1 MNENNLNKEENLKR
15 NNSLKILI
23 QDEKEAHRKFIN
35 IITQEYLKFEGKIQ
49 EEKARWSDL
58 KIQELEDHK
67 WWNLRKKFRLK
78 KIKKLENKIR
88 ELEKDKLAKEKLEN
102 KIKELK
108 YLTNIKNISPE
119 NLSIKSPLT
128 IFHASWGLGKTFFIE
143 ELVLWFERNR
153 NQKIKTT
160 KEKKTKEKKQSNV
173 KKEIKKI
180 YVINLW
186 EHIYKET
193 DVIKEFSRII
203 RKVISYALQN
213 KWQKFCFFFQFWKFL
228 WWMTEKSKNSLKS
241 KNLWGK
247 SVHFILNIFYKLS
260 SNQKLI
266 HKLSL
271 KMDKTI
277 VVLDNIE
284 RLENLVPEVIKI
296 IQLYSSFSNFIFVLP
311 MNKNAIKFGDYV
323 NNYGEDAID
332 KFNTLGVWFDFK
344 PNYRELLNKYQIP
357 NNIIPKIIQILN
369 QEKSDKNNNKYVLTI
384 RELQK
389 LLNTHYS
396 NIYNWGK
403 EWKEKKYNFYW
414 LFDKKIWPNNLIKG
428 DVSWFMWYVFKY
440 DSRDNGNIVK
450 LSPDNPVLDEII
462 ELDENYKEVVDWFK
476 EWLKSKAKEDAL
488 KEKNNTINF
497 FQEKLYEYIYDE
509 IETKYNKITNI
520 NKNAE

>member
-1 MNENNLNKEENLKR
+1 MNENDLNNLNK
-15 NNSLKILI
+15 NNSLRILI
-23 QDEKEAHRKFIN
+23 QDNEDAHKEFIDV
-35 IITQEYLKFEGKIQ
+35 ITREHLKFERKIQ
-49 EEKARWSDL
+49 EEKVRW
-58 KIQELEDHK
+58 I
-67 WWNLRKKFRLK
+67 NL
-78 KIKKLENKIR
+78 KIKKLEDYKQWNLWK
-88 ELEKDKLAKEKLEN
+88 KFKLWKLKKLIKSEKLQ
-102 KIKELK
+102 
-108 YLTNIKNISPE
+108 YSTNIKNISPE

-160 KEKKTKEKKQSNV
+160 KEKKQSNV

-186 EHIYKET
+186 EHIYKGT

-203 RKVISYALQN
+203 RKVIFYALQN

-296 IQLYSSFSNFIFVLP
+296 IQLYSSFSNFIFVLS

-357 NNIIPKIIQILN
+357 NNIIPKIIEILN
-369 QEKSDKNNNKYVLTI
+369 QEKQDKNNNKYVLTM

-450 LSPDNPVLDEII
+450 LSPDDPVLDEII
-462 ELDENYKEVVDWFK
+462 KLDENYREVVDWFK
-476 EWLKSKAKEDAL
+476 EWFKSKAKEDAL

-497 FQEKLYEYIYDE
+497 FQEKLYEYIYDN
-509 IETKYNKITNI
+509 IGAKYNKITNI

>member
-143 ELVLWFERNR
+143 ELVIWFK
-153 NQKIKTT
+153 NQQHI
-160 KEKKTKEKKQSNV
+160 EKGL
-173 KKEIKKI
+173 IKKI

-193 DVIKEFSRII
+193 NVIKEFSRII
-203 RKVISYALQN
+203 CKVISYALPKQ
-213 KWQKFCFFFQFWKFL
+213 KQKFWFWIFQFPKFI
-228 WWMTEKSKNSLKS
+228 WWFTEELKNSLPDKWW
-241 KNLWGK
+241 KLT
-247 SVHFILNIFYKLS
+247 HFLLGFLYKFS
-260 SNQKLI
+260 SNKKLI
-266 HKLSL
+266 HKLSK

-284 RLENLVPEVIKI
+284 RLENLAPEVIKI
-296 IQLYSSFSNFIFVLP
+296 IQFYSSFSNFIFVLP
-311 MNKNAIKFGDYV
+311 MNKNAIKFDDYV

-357 NNIIPKIIQILN
+357 NNTIPKIIEILN
-369 QEKSDKNNNKYVLTI
+369 KEKSDKNNNKYVLTI

-389 LLNTHYS
+389 SLNAHYS

-450 LSPDNPVLDEII
+450 LSPDDPVLDEII
-462 ELDENYKEVVDWFK
+462 ELDENYREVVDWFK

-497 FQEKLYEYIYDE
+497 FQEKLYEYIYDNIEARYNE
-509 IETKYNKITNI
+509 ITKISMNI
-520 NKNAE
+520 

>member
-1 MNENNLNKEENLKR
+1 MNENDLNNLNKNK
-15 NNSLKILI
+15 SLRILI
-23 QDEKEAHRKFIN
+23 QDNEDAHKEFIDV
-35 IITQEYLKFEGKIQ
+35 ITKEHLKFERKIQ
-49 EEKARWSDL
+49 EEKVRW
-58 KIQELEDHK
+58 I
-67 WWNLRKKFRLK
+67 NL
-78 KIKKLENKIR
+78 KIKKLEDYKQWNLWK
-88 ELEKDKLAKEKLEN
+88 KFKLWKLKKLIKSEKLQ
-102 KIKELK
+102 
-108 YLTNIKNISPE
+108 YLTNVKNISPE

-160 KEKKTKEKKQSNV
+160 KEKKQSNV

-203 RKVISYALQN
+203 RKVIFYALQN

-260 SNQKLI
+260 SNEKLI

-369 QEKSDKNNNKYVLTI
+369 KEKSNKNNDKYVLTI

-414 LFDKKIWPNNLIKG
+414 LFDKKIWQNNLIKE
-428 DVSWFMWYVFKY
+428 DINSFMWYMFKY
-440 DSRDNGNIVK
+440 DSRDNGNVGE
-450 LSPDNPVLDEII
+450 LSPDDPVFDEII
-462 ELDENYKEVVDWFK
+462 ELDDNYEEVVDWFRK
-476 EWLKSKAKEDAL
+476 WLKSKAKEDAL
-488 KEKNNTINF
+488 KERNNSINF
-497 FQEKLYEYIYDE
+497 LEEKLYQYIYDS
-509 IETKYNKITNI
+509 IEARYNKITQIFNE
-520 NKNAE
+520 NVE

>member
-1 MNENNLNKEENLKR
+1 MNPNDLNNLNK

-23 QDEKEAHRKFIN
+23 QDGADAHKEFID
-35 IITQEYLKFEGKIQ
+35 IITKEHLKFEKKIQ
-49 EEKARWSDL
+49 EEKARWIDL
-58 KIQELEDHK
+58 
-67 WWNLRKKFRLK
+67 
-78 KIKKLENKIR
+78 KIKKLEDNNKWWNLIKKIK
-88 ELEKDKLAKEKLEN
+88 LWKLKKLAKFG
-102 KIKELK
+102 

-153 NQKIKTT
+153 NQKIKTV
-160 KEKKTKEKKQSNV
+160 KEKNKSNV

-203 RKVISYALQN
+203 RKIIFYALQN
-213 KWQKFCFFFQFWKFL
+213 KRQKFCFFFQFWKFI
-228 WWMTEKSKNSLKS
+228 WWLTEKSKNSLKS
-241 KNLWGK
+241 KNSWGK
-247 SVHFILNIFYKLS
+247 TFHFILNIFYKLS
-260 SNQKLI
+260 SNEKLI

-296 IQLYSSFSNFIFVLP
+296 IQLYSSFSNFIFLLP

-344 PNYRELLNKYQIP
+344 PNYGKLLDKYQIP
-357 NNIIPKIIQILN
+357 NNTIPKIIEILN
-369 QEKSDKNNNKYVLTI
+369 QEKWDKNNNKYVLTM
-384 RELQK
+384 RELEK

-396 NIYNWGK
+396 NIYNWG
-403 EWKEKKYNFYW
+403 EQWKQKKYNFYW
-414 LFDKKIWPNNLIKG
+414 LFDKKIWPNNLIKE
-428 DVSWFMWYVFKY
+428 DIKWCTEYILKNHR
-440 DSRDNGNIVK
+440 RDNDRRDNDNVRQ
-450 LSPDNPVLDEII
+450 LLPDDPVFNEII
-462 ELDENYKEVVDWFK
+462 ELDENYRDVVNWFR
-476 EWLKSKAKEDAL
+476 EWLDTLDAKNKKEDAL
-488 KEKNNTINF
+488 KERNDSINILN
-497 FQEKLYEYIYDE
+497 EKLHKYIYDK
-509 IETKYNKITNI
+509 IEARYNEITNI
-520 NKNAE
+520 NENEE